1 LGADFVV
8 DDFNYALGQRL
19 RAARRHRGWSLG
31 DVEAHTGGEFKA
43 SVVGAYE
50 RGERAISV
58 QRFVS
63 LADIYG
69 SAAADLLPPASE
81 SAVLID
87 LDKLASD
94 DGDLVDR
101 YLAAIQMMRKQPGG
115 AEVRDSDRAVISS
128 LLQTSQDP
136 RKHPAELTW
145 LSTNRRRA
153 KGLRDGGCVP
163 DRSCDRDDEGTL

>member
-1 LGADFVV
+1 MV

-31 DVEAHTGGEFKA
+31 DVETHTGGEFKA

-81 SAVLID
+81 SGVVID
-87 LDKLASD
+87 LDTLAND
-94 DGDLVDR
+94 RGDLVDR
-101 YLAAIQMMRKQPGG
+101 YLAAIQMMRKQPGVS
-115 AEVRDSDRAVISS
+115 EVRDSDRAVISS
-128 LLQTSQDP
+128 LLQTAP
-136 RKHPAELTW
+136 TPER
-145 LSTNRRRA
+145 
-153 KGLRDGGCVP
+153 G
-163 DRSCDRDDEGTL
+163 

>member
-1 LGADFVV
+1 LV

-31 DVEAHTGGEFKA
+31 DVESHTDGEFKA

-58 QRFVS
+58 QRFAS

-69 SAAADLLPPASE
+69 ASPSDLLPVGSDPD
-81 SAVLID
+81 LIID
-87 LDKLASD
+87 LEALAGD

-101 YLAAIQMMRKQPGG
+101 YLAAIQMMRKQPGVD
-115 AEVRDSDRAVISS
+115 EVRDSDRAVISS
-128 LLQTSQDP
+128 LLQTV
-136 RKHPAELTW
+136 
-145 LSTNRRRA
+145 RA
-153 KGLRDGGCVP
+153 PESK
-163 DRSCDRDDEGTL
+163 

>member
-1 LGADFVV
+1 MPHGLGAESLV

-31 DVEAHTGGEFKA
+31 DVEAQTEGEFKA

-63 LADIYG
+63 LSDVY
-69 SAAADLLPPASE
+69 STPASE
-81 SAVLID
+81 LLPIPADTQVFID
-87 LDKLASD
+87 LDALAGE

-101 YLAAIQMMRKQPGG
+101 YLAAIQMMRKQPGVD
-115 AEVRDSDRAVISS
+115 EVRDSDRALISS
-128 LLQTSQDP
+128 LLQS
-136 RKHPAELTW
+136 A
-145 LSTNRRRA
+145 
-153 KGLRDGGCVP
+153 
-163 DRSCDRDDEGTL
+163 RSNERE

>member
-1 LGADFVV
+1 MV

-31 DVEAHTGGEFKA
+31 DVESHTDGEFKA

-63 LADIYG
+63 LSDVYG
-69 SAAADLLPPASE
+69 TSASDLLPAFSDSE
-81 SAVLID
+81 LIID
-87 LDKLASD
+87 IEALARE

-101 YLAAIQMMRKQPGG
+101 YLAAIQIMRKQPGIG
-115 AEVRDSDRAVISS
+115 EVRDSDRAVISS
-128 LLQTSQDP
+128 LLQTV
-136 RKHPAELTW
+136 
-145 LSTNRRRA
+145 RA
-153 KGLRDGGCVP
+153 PEPK
-163 DRSCDRDDEGTL
+163 

>member
-1 LGADFVV
+1 VSHGLGAESLV

-31 DVEAHTGGEFKA
+31 DVETHTGGEFKA

-63 LADIYG
+63 LSDVY
-69 SAAADLLPPASE
+69 STPASE
-81 SAVLID
+81 LLPIPAEAQVFID
-87 LDKLASD
+87 LDALAGD

-101 YLAAIQMMRKQPGG
+101 YLAAIQMMRKQPGVD
-115 AEVRDSDRAVISS
+115 EVRDSDRALISS
-128 LLQTSQDP
+128 LLQS
-136 RKHPAELTW
+136 A
-145 LSTNRRRA
+145 
-153 KGLRDGGCVP
+153 
-163 DRSCDRDDEGTL
+163 RSHERE

>member
-1 LGADFVV
+1 VPHGLGAESLV
-8 DDFNYALGQRL
+8 DEFNFALGQRL

-63 LADIYG
+63 LSEVYAT
-69 SAAADLLPPASE
+69 PASE
-81 SAVLID
+81 LLPIPSDPGLVID
-87 LDKLASD
+87 LDALAGD

-101 YLAAIQMMRKQPGG
+101 YLAAIQMMRKNPGVE
-115 AEVRDSDRAVISS
+115 EVRDSDRALISS
-128 LLQTSQDP
+128 LLQSA
-136 RKHPAELTW
+136 RSHGAE
-145 LSTNRRRA
+145 
-153 KGLRDGGCVP
+153 
-163 DRSCDRDDEGTL
+163 